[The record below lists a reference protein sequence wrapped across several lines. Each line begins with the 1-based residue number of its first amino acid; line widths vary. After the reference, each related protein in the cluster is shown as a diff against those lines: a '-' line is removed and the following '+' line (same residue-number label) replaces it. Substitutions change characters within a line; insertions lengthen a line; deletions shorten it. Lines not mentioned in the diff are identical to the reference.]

1 MILKKTRKRVKLC
14 GVDRLMI
21 MVIALLIVFTP
32 VLVVYSKSTLSES
45 NIELERIKRKVEK
58 QESIN
63 ESVAMKINEL
73 ASLSNIQDVAKEH
86 GLDYNNDNI
95 IVVK

>member
-1 MILKKTRKRVKLC
+1 MKKTRKRVKLC

-21 MVIALLIVFTP
+21 MVIALLVVFTP

-63 ESVAMKINEL
+63 ESVAMKINGL

>member
-1 MILKKTRKRVKLC
+1 MKRTRKRVKLC

-63 ESVAMKINEL
+63 ESVTMKINEL

>member
-1 MILKKTRKRVKLC
+1 MKKTRKMVKLC

-21 MVIALLIVFTP
+21 MVIALLVVFTP

>member
-1 MILKKTRKRVKLC
+1 MKKTRKRVKLC

-21 MVIALLIVFTP
+21 MVIALLIVFTA

>member
-1 MILKKTRKRVKLC
+1 MKKTRKRVKLC

-21 MVIALLIVFTP
+21 MVIALLTVFTP

>member
-1 MILKKTRKRVKLC
+1 MKKTRKRVKLC

-63 ESVAMKINEL
+63 ESVEMKINEL

>member
-1 MILKKTRKRVKLC
+1 MKKTRKRVKLC

-73 ASLSNIQDVAKEH
+73 ASLSNIQDVAKEK

>member
-1 MILKKTRKRVKLC
+1 MKKTRKRVKLC

-73 ASLSNIQDVAKEH
+73 ASLSNIQDVAKEL

>member
-1 MILKKTRKRVKLC
+1 MKKTRKRVKLC

-63 ESVAMKINEL
+63 ESVSMKINEL

>member
-1 MILKKTRKRVKLC
+1 MKKTRKRVKLC

-21 MVIALLIVFTP
+21 MVMALLIVFTP

>member
-1 MILKKTRKRVKLC
+1 MKKSRKKVKFYTLDKFMIT
-14 GVDRLMI
+14 
-21 MVIALLIVFTP
+21 LIVLLVVAMP
-32 VLVVYSKSTLSES
+32 VLIVYSKSTLSES
-45 NIELERIKRKVEK
+45 NIELERIKRKIEK

-63 ESVAMKINEL
+63 ESVSMKINEL
-73 ASLSNIQDVAKEH
+73 ASLSNIQDVAKEK

>member
-1 MILKKTRKRVKLC
+1 MKKTRKRVKLC
-14 GVDRLMI
+14 GIDRLMI
-21 MVIALLIVFTP
+21 MVLVLLVVFTP

>member
-1 MILKKTRKRVKLC
+1 MKKTRKRVKLC

-21 MVIALLIVFTP
+21 MVIALLIVFTT

>member
-1 MILKKTRKRVKLC
+1 MKKSRKKVKFYTLDKFMIT
-14 GVDRLMI
+14 
-21 MVIALLIVFTP
+21 LIVLLVVAMP
-32 VLVVYSKSTLSES
+32 VLIVYSKSTLSES
-45 NIELERIKRKVEK
+45 NIELERRKRKIEK

-63 ESVAMKINEL
+63 ESVSMKINEL
-73 ASLSNIQDVAKEH
+73 ASLSNIQDVAKEK

>member
-1 MILKKTRKRVKLC
+1 MKKSRKKVKFYTLDKFMIT
-14 GVDRLMI
+14 
-21 MVIALLIVFTP
+21 LIVLLVVAMP
-32 VLVVYSKSTLSES
+32 VLIVYSKSTLSES

>member
-1 MILKKTRKRVKLC
+1 MKKTRKRVKLC

-21 MVIALLIVFTP
+21 MVIALLIVFTQ

>member
-1 MILKKTRKRVKLC
+1 MKKTRKKVKLH
-14 GVDRLMI
+14 GIDRLLI
-21 MVIALLIVFTP
+21 TILVLLVVSSPIV
-32 VLVVYSKSTLSES
+32 VVYSKSVLSES
-45 NIELERIKRKVEK
+45 NIELERMKKKIDK

-63 ESVAMKINEL
+63 ESINMKINEL

>member
-1 MILKKTRKRVKLC
+1 MKKSRKKVNFYTLDKFMIT
-14 GVDRLMI
+14 
-21 MVIALLIVFTP
+21 LIVLLVVAMP
-32 VLVVYSKSTLSES
+32 VLIVYSKSTLSES
-45 NIELERIKRKVEK
+45 NIELERIKRKIEK

-63 ESVAMKINEL
+63 ESVSMKINEL
-73 ASLSNIQDVAKEH
+73 ASLSNIQDVAKEK

>member
-1 MILKKTRKRVKLC
+1 M
-14 GVDRLMI
+14 
-21 MVIALLIVFTP
+21 P
-32 VLVVYSKSTLSES
+32 VLIVYSKSTLSES
-45 NIELERIKRKVEK
+45 NIELERIKRKIEK

-63 ESVAMKINEL
+63 ESVSMKINEL
-73 ASLSNIQDVAKEH
+73 ASLSNIQDVAKEK

>member
-1 MILKKTRKRVKLC
+1 MKKTRKRVKLC
-14 GVDRLMI
+14 DVDRLMI

>member
-1 MILKKTRKRVKLC
+1 MKKTRKRVKLC
-14 GVDRLMI
+14 SVDRLMI

>member
-1 MILKKTRKRVKLC
+1 MKKTRKRVKLC

-21 MVIALLIVFTP
+21 MVIALLIVFAP

>member
-1 MILKKTRKRVKLC
+1 MKKSRKKVKFYTLDKFMIT
-14 GVDRLMI
+14 
-21 MVIALLIVFTP
+21 LIVLLVVAMP
-32 VLVVYSKSTLSES
+32 VLIVYSKSTLSES
-45 NIELERIKRKVEK
+45 NIELERIKRKIEK

-63 ESVAMKINEL
+63 ESVSMKINEL

>member
-1 MILKKTRKRVKLC
+1 MKKTRKRVKLC

-73 ASLSNIQDVAKEH
+73 ASLSNIQDVEKEH

>member
-1 MILKKTRKRVKLC
+1 MKKTRKRVKLC
-14 GVDRLMI
+14 GIDRLMI
-21 MVIALLIVFTP
+21 ISITLLIIFTP

>member
-1 MILKKTRKRVKLC
+1 MKKFRKKVKFYTLDKFMIT
-14 GVDRLMI
+14 
-21 MVIALLIVFTP
+21 LIVLLVVAMP
-32 VLVVYSKSTLSES
+32 VLIVYSKSTLSES
-45 NIELERIKRKVEK
+45 NIELERIKRKIEK

-63 ESVAMKINEL
+63 ESVSMKINEL
-73 ASLSNIQDVAKEH
+73 ASLSNIQDVAKEK

>member
-1 MILKKTRKRVKLC
+1 MKKSRKKVKFYTLDKFMIT
-14 GVDRLMI
+14 
-21 MVIALLIVFTP
+21 LIVLLVVTMP
-32 VLVVYSKSTLSES
+32 VLIVYSKSTLSES
-45 NIELERIKRKVEK
+45 NIELERIKRKIEK

-63 ESVAMKINEL
+63 ESVSMKINEL
-73 ASLSNIQDVAKEH
+73 ASLSNIQDVAKEK

>member
-1 MILKKTRKRVKLC
+1 MKKTRKRVKLC

-21 MVIALLIVFTP
+21 MVIALLIIFTP

>member
-1 MILKKTRKRVKLC
+1 MKKSRKKVKFYTLDKFMIT
-14 GVDRLMI
+14 
-21 MVIALLIVFTP
+21 LIVLLVVAMP
-32 VLVVYSKSTLSES
+32 VLIVYSKSTLSES
-45 NIELERIKRKVEK
+45 NIELERIKRNIEK

-63 ESVAMKINEL
+63 ESVSMKINEL
-73 ASLSNIQDVAKEH
+73 ASLSNIQDVAKEK

>member
-1 MILKKTRKRVKLC
+1 MKKTRKRVKLC

-21 MVIALLIVFTP
+21 TVIALLIVFTP

>member
-1 MILKKTRKRVKLC
+1 MIT
-14 GVDRLMI
+14 
-21 MVIALLIVFTP
+21 LIVLLVVAMP
-32 VLVVYSKSTLSES
+32 VLIVYSKSTLSES
-45 NIELERIKRKVEK
+45 NIELERIKRKIEK

-63 ESVAMKINEL
+63 ESVSMKINEL
-73 ASLSNIQDVAKEH
+73 ASLSNIQDVAKEK

>member
-1 MILKKTRKRVKLC
+1 MKKTRKRVKLC
-14 GVDRLMI
+14 GIDRLMI

-63 ESVAMKINEL
+63 ESVVMKINEL